1 MFEGFANSWTV
12 VTLAKRLEKK
22 PLAMRVAGE
31 PVVFFRDAKGQVQ
44 ALLDRCPHRGVK
56 LSLGEMKGDCLECPF
71 HAWQF
76 DGAGAVRHVPL
87 NPDAKRE
94 RLFATSFP
102 VREIGGLLWLYT
114 APKRAGETVPEPE
127 VPDALTT
134 PGLARTYLEVEWN
147 AHWTRAMENMLDSPH
162 VPFVHRK
169 TIGRFVRPYL
179 KPDSRMDIE
188 WEEAPFG
195 GRTRAIVDGRENS
208 GAMLEWFK
216 PNIMV
221 LHIPMPGKTFRMHAV
236 SVPIDATHT
245 RMVVVGARSFA
256 TFPLLNPLFNASNRR
271 IVNEDKAVVESSQPM
286 EIPLAVDEIS
296 VRTDRATL
304 QFRKFY
310 FEVLKPS
317 SAAPLRNR
325 AASAPALSTDENAAH
340 EPSSV
345 GVKTATT

>member
-1 MFEGFANSWTV
+1 MFEGFANNWTV
-12 VTLAKRLEKK
+12 VTLSKRLKKK
-22 PLAMRVAGE
+22 PTSLMVAGE
-31 PVVFFRDAKGQVQ
+31 PVVFFRDARGQVQ

-56 LSLGEMKGDCLECPF
+56 LSLGEVKGDCVECPF

-76 DGAGAVRHVPL
+76 DGSGEVREVPL

-94 RLFATSFP
+94 RLFATSFH

-114 APKRAGETVPEPE
+114 APRRAGETVPEPM

-162 VPFVHRK
+162 VPYLHRK
-169 TIGRFVRPYL
+169 TIGRFVRPYI
-179 KPDSRMDIE
+179 KPGSRMDIA

-195 GRTRAIVDGRENS
+195 GRTRATIDGRENS
-208 GAMLEWFK
+208 GALLEWFK

-221 LHIPMPGKTFRMHAV
+221 LHIPMPGKTFRMHAIC
-236 SVPIDATHT
+236 VPVDATHT

-271 IVNEDKAVVESSQPM
+271 IVNEDKAVVESSQPK
-286 EIPLAVDEIS
+286 EVPPASDEIS

-310 FEVLKPS
+310 FETLRHS
-317 SAAPLRNR
+317 SAAPLRSR
-325 AASAPALSTDENAAH
+325 APNASHHTIDSTES
-340 EPSSV
+340 EPSSSEM
-345 GVKTATT
+345 KPAPL

>member
-1 MFEGFANSWTV
+1 LSLT
-12 VTLAKRLEKK
+12 
-22 PLAMRVAGE
+22 VAGE
-31 PVVFFRDAKGQVQ
+31 PVVFFRDENGAVH

-56 LSLGEMKGDCLECPF
+56 LSLGEVKDGCLECPF
-71 HAWQF
+71 HAWKF
-76 DGAGAVRHVPL
+76 GGDGVVREVPL

-102 VREIGGLLWLYT
+102 ARDLGGLLWLYT
-114 APKRAGETVPEPE
+114 APKRANAPVPEPQ
-127 VPDALTT
+127 VPDALTM

-179 KPDSRMDIE
+179 KPDSRMDIT
-188 WEEAPFG
+188 WEDAPFG
-195 GRTRAIVDGRENS
+195 GTTRAVVDGREDS

-221 LHIPMPGKTFRMHAV
+221 LHIPIPGKVFRMHALC
-236 SVPIDATHT
+236 VPIDATHT

-256 TFPLLNPLFNASNRR
+256 TLPLLNPLFNASNRR

-286 EIPLAVDEIS
+286 EIPPAGDEIS

-304 QFRKFY
+304 QFRKY
-310 FEVLKPS
+310 YRETLKPS
-317 SAAPLRNR
+317 SAGAARQHPPAPTSADEPVAVTTPEDTPR
-325 AASAPALSTDENAAH
+325 ALKSA
-340 EPSSV
+340 
-345 GVKTATT
+345 TA